1 MSRTAADRGSR
12 HTLHRTR
19 RSQHGLQI
27 ESERH
32 GSRSRSWPPSKRA
45 VREFT
50 EQSEVT
56 LGSVARDRRALD
68 SVVMGDLLGLSGE
81 IQEEVSREV
90 VGLVDDR
97 LTKAAGGR

>member
-1 MSRTAADRGSR
+1 M
-12 HTLHRTR
+12 
-19 RSQHGLQI
+19 
-27 ESERH
+27 
-32 GSRSRSWPPSKRA
+32 
-45 VREFT
+45 
-50 EQSEVT
+50 T

-81 IQEEVSREV
+81 IQEEVSREI